1 MDKKQVQEAINRIDQ
16 ALATLHCD
24 RATHI
29 ALVNDLRQVQFCCME
44 YFEVE
49 NERTYVNSNC
59 TPTGDENSEGSG
71 DGIPGSERDE
81 SGDAPSQP

>member
-1 MDKKQVQEAINRIDQ
+1 MYAKTQIQEALNQIDQ
-16 ALATLHCD
+16 ALATLQGD

-29 ALVNDLRQVQFCCME
+29 ALVNYLRQIQFCCMD

-71 DGIPGSERDE
+71 DGVPGGERDE
-81 SGDAPSQP
+81 SGDASS